1 MTNHENL
8 IYRIDTMEKQINK
21 IDTNIQHL
29 SGIVTDFIIEVRT
42 KYCTKSEA
50 DAQYASK
57 ISEKIVF
64 SMVWFIL
71 TSVLWWVLFVVL
83 K

>member
-29 SGIVTDFIIEVRT
+29 SGILTDFIIEVRT
-42 KYCTKSEA
+42 KYYTKSEA